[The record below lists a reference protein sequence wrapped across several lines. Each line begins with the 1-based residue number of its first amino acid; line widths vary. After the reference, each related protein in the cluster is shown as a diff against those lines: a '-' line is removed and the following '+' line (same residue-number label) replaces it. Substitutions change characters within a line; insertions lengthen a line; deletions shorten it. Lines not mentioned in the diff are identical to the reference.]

1 MLDQAMKQQLKAY
14 LENLKTNVQLV
25 LSLDDSDTAN
35 KLQDLAN
42 DIASLTDKIEVI
54 RDDSASTRSP
64 IMQVVN
70 QEKGTA
76 IGFAGLPMGHE
87 FTSLVL
93 ALLHSGGHPIK
104 LEADVIEQIKEL
116 DQELNVEIFISLSCQ
131 NCPEVVQAFNM

>member
-25 LSLDDSDTAN
+25 LSLDGSDTAN

-42 DIASLTDKIEVI
+42 DIASLTDKIEVT

-76 IGFAGLPMGHE
+76 IG
-87 FTSLVL
+87 
-93 ALLHSGGHPIK
+93 
-104 LEADVIEQIKEL
+104 
-116 DQELNVEIFISLSCQ
+116 
-131 NCPEVVQAFNM
+131 